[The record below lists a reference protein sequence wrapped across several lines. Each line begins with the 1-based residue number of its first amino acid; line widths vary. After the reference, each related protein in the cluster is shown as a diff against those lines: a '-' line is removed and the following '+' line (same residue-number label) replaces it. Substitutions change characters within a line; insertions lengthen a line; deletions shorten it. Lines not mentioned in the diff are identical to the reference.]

1 MENSPCSWYSTFR
14 FKFLICRSESEGDH
28 NPGVQTKKDDQT
40 FKSICCV
47 LLSLKA
53 GQILDNIAG
62 YYYPQ
67 NLKVA
72 APEESGVQSNCS
84 DDSGIHDRVIIEEA
98 TWP

>member
-1 MENSPCSWYSTFR
+1 MFMVLNISIQVFNMY
-14 FKFLICRSESEGDH
+14 RSESED
-28 NPGVQTKKDDQT
+28 PGVQTKKDDQT

-84 DDSGIHDRVIIEEA
+84 DDSGIRDRVIIEEA
-98 TWP
+98 TWPSQLL